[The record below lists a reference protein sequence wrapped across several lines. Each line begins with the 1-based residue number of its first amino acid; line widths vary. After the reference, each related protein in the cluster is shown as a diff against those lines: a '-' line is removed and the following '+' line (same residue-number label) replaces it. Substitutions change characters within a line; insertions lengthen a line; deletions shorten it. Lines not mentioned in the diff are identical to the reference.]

1 MFKKKYVTLNKDW
14 KYLQLN
20 KFFFISSLISL
31 IQKIIEK
38 VFSVKIIKKKNYNP
52 ISLNDR
58 ISYPRNKILI
68 IKRNKKLLPVMS
80 KFLNDLN
87 IHCSSNNIF
96 KIINEHDIIFYKKN
110 PIHYNNGGNGFNN
123 SLFFYTFLKTVKK
136 CKLVIESGVWKGYM
150 SYVIDHALKDSFKL
164 KFDISFNK
172 LIYKSLKSKYIEND
186 INTFNFEKFK
196 SSLPNSIAFFD
207 DHCSQL
213 DRFLKCHNLKIPN
226 MVFDDDINFETIHSD
241 GWPSFPTIS
250 MLRDNLLIRKFNW
263 VHAGR
268 SAKGNYKNKFNKK
281 LLNNYY
287 FSTAPNISR
296 ITGYYIQSPMTFIVK
311 K

>member
-68 IKRNKKLLPVMS
+68 IKRNKKLLPVIL

-136 CKLVIESGVWKGYM
+136 CK
-150 SYVIDHALKDSFKL
+150 
-164 KFDISFNK
+164 
-172 LIYKSLKSKYIEND
+172 
-186 INTFNFEKFK
+186 
-196 SSLPNSIAFFD
+196 
-207 DHCSQL
+207 
-213 DRFLKCHNLKIPN
+213 
-226 MVFDDDINFETIHSD
+226 
-241 GWPSFPTIS
+241 
-250 MLRDNLLIRKFNW
+250 
-263 VHAGR
+263 
-268 SAKGNYKNKFNKK
+268 
-281 LLNNYY
+281 
-287 FSTAPNISR
+287 
-296 ITGYYIQSPMTFIVK
+296 
-311 K
+311 